1 MILNDNTNKKNND
14 YIYRIVISFHDF
26 IFSHETNPASFFSF
40 NHNYIYIMNFPRNK
54 KNLRKKTR
62 LRRFNLCLVLSRGV
76 MIFNVLFYIP
86 FSNVINVYNNWIYI
100 WNIFFSKN
108 FPHIWFFHYIRLVKI
123 VSTWFYDAMTRLGF
137 NIG

>member
-62 LRRFNLCLVLSRGV
+62 LRRFNLCLVLGTALSRAV
-76 MIFNVLFYIP
+76 MIFNVFFTFHFQMLLMCTIIKYTYEIS
-86 FSNVINVYNNWIYI
+86 FSQKIFLIYG
-100 WNIFFSKN
+100 FF
-108 FPHIWFFHYIRLVKI
+108 IIYV
-123 VSTWFYDAMTRLGF
+123 
-137 NIG
+137 

>member
-1 MILNDNTNKKNND
+1 MIIQIKKNND

-76 MIFNVLFYIP
+76 MIFNVFFTFHFQMLLMSTIIGYTYEIS
-86 FSNVINVYNNWIYI
+86 FSQKIFLIYG
-100 WNIFFSKN
+100 FF
-108 FPHIWFFHYIRLVKI
+108 IIYV
-123 VSTWFYDAMTRLGF
+123 
-137 NIG
+137 